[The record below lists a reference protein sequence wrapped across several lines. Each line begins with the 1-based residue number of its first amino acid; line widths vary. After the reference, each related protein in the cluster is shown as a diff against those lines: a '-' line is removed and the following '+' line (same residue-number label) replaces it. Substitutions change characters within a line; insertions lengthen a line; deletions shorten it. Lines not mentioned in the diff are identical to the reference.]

1 MKERRGVEVMP
12 LRERLQRVILYLFNG
27 PNWVTW
33 ATHSVIAFLI
43 AWPFGPAAAIVTYV
57 FYSGNKVLWAYANG
71 QPLKLEDRIP
81 DVAFPTMV
89 ALMVWRYL

>member
-1 MKERRGVEVMP
+1 MKERRGVEIMP
-12 LRERLQRVILYLFNG
+12 VRAGIQRVILYLFTG

-33 ATHSVIAFLI
+33 VTHSVIAFCI

-57 FYSGNKVLWAYANG
+57 FYSGSKVLWALGNG
-71 QPLKLEDRIP
+71 YPLKLEDRIP

-89 ALMVWRYL
+89 ALMTWRYL